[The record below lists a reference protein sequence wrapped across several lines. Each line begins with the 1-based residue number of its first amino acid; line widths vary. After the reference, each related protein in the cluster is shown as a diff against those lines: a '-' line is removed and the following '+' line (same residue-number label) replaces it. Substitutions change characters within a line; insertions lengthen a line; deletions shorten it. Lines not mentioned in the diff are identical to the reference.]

1 MTTGQPAAMRP
12 EWPGPPGP
20 DAGFDEIKAYAQTMM
35 MADFIL
41 SVGANDVDLPEESRP
56 TPEQAWAMAKNYLHP
71 KAPTLDLEQP
81 IDRAFAAAKE
91 TCRIGH
97 PPVGAG
103 GGCSYGGMSP
113 AYGYWLSDENCPLS
127 HGDRCDLRA
136 ACDGAEAQTGFIGH
150 DPDPDHA
157 WWIWAVMACQS
168 CADVWV
174 ASHPEWKKRK
184 GSDD

>member
-1 MTTGQPAAMRP
+1 MTTNQPAAMRP
-12 EWPGPPGP
+12 EWPDPPGV
-20 DAGFDEIKAYAQTMM
+20 DAGFNKIKAYAQTAM

-41 SVGANDVDLPEESRP
+41 SAAANDVDRPEESRP

-91 TCRIGH
+91 TCRTGH
-97 PPVGAG
+97 PA
-103 GGCSYGGMSP
+103 GCSYGGFSP
-113 AYGYWLSDENCPLS
+113 SHGYWLSVEDCPLS
-127 HGDRCDLRA
+127 HGNMCDLRA
-136 ACDGAEAQTGFIGH
+136 ACDGAEATTGFIGH

-157 WWIWAVMACQS
+157 WWIWAVMACQP

-174 ASHPEWKKRK
+174 AAHPEWKKRK
-184 GSDD
+184 GGDE